1 MTIYCNMVMI
11 HIVSPLLGNNY
22 YRKCIELL
30 YSYFEVL
37 MLISQHIY
45 PDPSLLLLLI
55 LPIQNNKSVIASL
68 TVMYGK
74 IQYLG

>member
-37 MLISQHIY
+37 MLI
-45 PDPSLLLLLI
+45 
-55 LPIQNNKSVIASL
+55 LPTHLSRSITTATANPPNTKQ
-68 TVMYGK
+68 
-74 IQYLG
+74 